1 MNRQSLRMSG
11 SYATGERSIV
21 GDDENEDWATIHIK
35 TIDSIFS
42 MSLALS
48 STVGRLREMI
58 INQKNLQNKNV
69 RLLYQGKI
77 LLDNTTL
84 LSAGLKD
91 GCYVHCAI
99 SDFVPLEERQ
109 AVPEAPV
116 LRGLDR
122 LRESGFSEAEIEQFR
137 LQFRAS
143 RAHAYGSQLP
153 ASGSSDQNLL
163 MIEEQW
169 MEETINASTLARD
182 QAEGNF
188 NAYEDSY
195 GSASEGTY
203 KDLLIG
209 MVMGFL
215 LGLITLFWL
224 YDTALPRKT
233 KYGILAG
240 IGCNISFGIIRI
252 SQTP

>member
-1 MNRQSLRMSG
+1 MNRQSNLRMSG
-11 SYATGERSIV
+11 AYVTGERSD
-21 GDDENEDWATIHIK
+21 GEESNNDEWATIHVK

-42 MSLALS
+42 MSLPLS
-48 STVGRLREMI
+48 SSVGRLREMI

-77 LLDNTTL
+77 LMDGPTL
-84 LSAGLKD
+84 ASLGLKD
-91 GCYVHCAI
+91 GSYVHCAI
-99 SDFVPLEERQ
+99 SDFVPPEERQ

-122 LRESGFSEAEIEQFR
+122 LRETGFTEAEIDQFR
-137 LQFRAS
+137 QQFRAS
-143 RAHAYGSQLP
+143 RAQAYGTGGN
-153 ASGSSDQNLL
+153 ADQGLL
-163 MIEEQW
+163 MEEQW
-169 MEETINASTLARD
+169 MEETINASSFSREQGEASF
-182 QAEGNF
+182 G
-188 NAYEDSY
+188 AYEDSY
-195 GSASEGTY
+195 GSTAEGTY

-224 YDTALPRKT
+224 YDAALPRKT